1 MIEAIGL
8 YMHPVSRV
16 NFTRGKC
23 VFLLSLLRYNPQMQQ
38 IYMRLTVFL
47 DLESFW
53 C

>member
-1 MIEAIGL
+1 MIEALGL

-16 NFTRGKC
+16 KVTRGKW

-38 IYMRLTVFL
+38 IYIRLTVFL

>member
-1 MIEAIGL
+1 MIEALGL

-16 NFTRGKC
+16 KVTRGKW

-38 IYMRLTVFL
+38 TVFL